1 MAADLMRAPILIE
14 QGRSVKSS
22 GRRNGFGPGDAPRAD
37 AVSFLIAFESRGMV
51 GCDRSPGGRILFPHV
66 RVGFFMLRSRMTRPS
81 SRLTGFYRLTP
92 AQRREILAA
101 WAELTPAEQAA
112 LDGGLDLTAADRLIE
127 NVVGLFS
134 LPLAVAPNFLI
145 NGREYLMPLVIEEPS
160 VVAAM
165 ANAAR
170 LARAGGG
177 FATGSTEPIMIGQIQ
192 LLHVPDLEAATE
204 RILAHK
210 EELLAALADLHP
222 TIRQRGGGPRDLQ
235 VRRLDHP
242 DTGPMLVVHLL
253 FDTRDAMGANAV
265 NTAVER
271 LAPTL
276 ESLSGGRV
284 VLRILSNL
292 STERRAWASCRI
304 PVAAFAD
311 EGYAGAEVAAGIA
324 AATALAEVDPY
335 RAATHNKGIFNGIDA
350 VALATG
356 QDWRALEAGGH
367 AWAARDG
374 RYRSLSEWRLEHDH
388 LSGRLEMPLAVGV
401 VGGMTRHHPT
411 ARLALKLLG
420 WPDARTLAELI
431 VAAGLAQ
438 NLAAL
443 RALAAEGIQR
453 GHMRLHARRGAIP

>member
-1 MAADLMRAPILIE
+1 
-14 QGRSVKSS
+14 
-22 GRRNGFGPGDAPRAD
+22 
-37 AVSFLIAFESRGMV
+37 
-51 GCDRSPGGRILFPHV
+51 
-66 RVGFFMLRSRMTRPS
+66 MTRPS

-101 WAELTPAEQAA
+101 WAGLSPAEQAA
-112 LDGGLDLTAADRLIE
+112 LDGGLDLAAADRLIE

-134 LPLAVAPNFLI
+134 LPLAIAPNFLI
-145 NGREYLMPLVIEEPS
+145 NGRDYLMPLVIEEPS

-177 FATGSTEPIMIGQIQ
+177 FATGSTEPIMIGQVQI
-192 LLHVPDLEAATE
+192 LHIPDPEAATE

-222 TIRQRGGGPRDLQ
+222 TIRQHGGGPRDLQ
-235 VRRLDHP
+235 VRQLHHP

-265 NTAVER
+265 NTAAER
-271 LAPTL
+271 LAPVL
-276 ESLSGGRV
+276 ERLSGGRV
-284 VLRILSNL
+284 LLRILSNL
-292 STERRAWASCRI
+292 STERRAWATCCI
-304 PVAAFAD
+304 PVSAFDD
-311 EGYAGAEVAAGIA
+311 EDYAGAEVAAGIV

-356 QDWRALEAGGH
+356 QDWRAIEAGGH

-374 RYRSLSEWRLEHDH
+374 RYRSLSEWRLQDDS

-401 VGGMTRHHPT
+401 VGGLTRHHPT

-420 WPDARTLAELI
+420 WPDARTLAELM

-453 GHMRLHARRGAIP
+453 GHMRLHARRTTV

>member
-1 MAADLMRAPILIE
+1 
-14 QGRSVKSS
+14 
-22 GRRNGFGPGDAPRAD
+22 
-37 AVSFLIAFESRGMV
+37 
-51 GCDRSPGGRILFPHV
+51 
-66 RVGFFMLRSRMTRPS
+66 MTKRS
-81 SRLTGFYRLTP
+81 SRLAGFYQLNP
-92 AQRREILAA
+92 AQRREILSA
-101 WAELTPAEQAA
+101 WAELTPDEQTA
-112 LDGGLDLTAADRLIE
+112 LDGGMDLATADRLIE

-170 LARAGGG
+170 MARAGGG
-177 FATGSTEPIMIGQIQ
+177 FTTGSTEPVMIGQVQI
-192 LLHVPDLEAATE
+192 LDIPDPDAAAS

-210 EELLAALADLHP
+210 NELLADLADLHP

-253 FDTRDAMGANAV
+253 YDTRDAMGANAV
-265 NTAVER
+265 NTAAER
-271 LAPTL
+271 LAPAL
-276 ESLSGGRV
+276 AALSGGRV
-284 VLRILSNL
+284 LLRILSNL
-292 STERRAWASCRI
+292 SDERRAWATCRI
-304 PVAAFAD
+304 PVNVFDD
-311 EGYAGAEVAAGIA
+311 EGFAGAEVAAGIA

-356 QDWRALEAGGH
+356 QDWRAIEAGGH

-374 RYRSLSEWRLEHDH
+374 RYRSLSAWRVEDGH
-388 LSGRLEMPLAVGV
+388 LVGRLEMPLAVGV

-411 ARLALKLLG
+411 ARVALKLLG
-420 WPDARTLAELI
+420 SPDARTLAELM

-453 GHMRLHARRGAIP
+453 GHMRLHARKLVIGNS